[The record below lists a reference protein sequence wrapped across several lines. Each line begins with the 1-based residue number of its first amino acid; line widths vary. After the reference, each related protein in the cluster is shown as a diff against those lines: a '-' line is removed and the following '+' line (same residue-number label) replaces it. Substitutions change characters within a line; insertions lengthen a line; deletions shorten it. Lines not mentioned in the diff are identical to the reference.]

1 MKIGKLLRND
11 KFYYFL
17 VILSLIY
24 SFSVTKLYKFESKY
38 TADNNIFTGIIIEKE
53 FDGNKLSF
61 TIKAN
66 DLGKFQELLEKDLA
80 DFSSSFINIS
90 RISLVGYGI
99 MNNKD
104 IIKKTLDILNIN
116 SVDIFS
122 LKLEECRLSIMTKE
136 KVSDKLLEQLHHEL
150 IN

>member
-38 TADNNIFTGIIIEKE
+38 TSDNNIFTGIIIEKE

-61 TIKAN
+61 TIKA
-66 DLGKFQELLEKDLA
+66 KE
-80 DFSSSFINIS
+80 NIVCTYY
-90 RISLVGYGI
+90 IE
-99 MNNKD
+99 
-104 IIKKTLDILNIN
+104 TLDE
-116 SVDIFS
+116 SCV
-122 LKLEECRLSIMTKE
+122 
-136 KVSDKLLEQLHHEL
+136 QLYD
-150 IN
+150 